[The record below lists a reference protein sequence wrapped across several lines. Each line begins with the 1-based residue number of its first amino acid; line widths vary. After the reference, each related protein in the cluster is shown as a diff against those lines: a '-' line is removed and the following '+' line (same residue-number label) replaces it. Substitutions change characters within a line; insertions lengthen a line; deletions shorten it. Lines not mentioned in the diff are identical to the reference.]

1 MALLDATSIPRL
13 MRLVESG
20 MLDVSSLVT
29 HCKLNPCWS
38 LHEIINLLD
47 TRDSIPIL
55 TAQTKRSPWQRR
67 IRHTARSRQRL
78 NIGP

>member
-29 HCKLNPCWS
+29 HCKLNPV
-38 LHEIINLLD
+38 LNEIINLCMYFV
-47 TRDSIPIL
+47 L

-67 IRHTARSRQRL
+67 IRHTARSRQLL